1 MKLYNNKELLLGT
14 LIPIVFSLI
23 LLYLYLPAFNG
34 IDENIDEISVVMVNE
49 DTDMGEEVTKQ
60 MKENAP
66 FTLVKEISSHKAM
79 QQLEDKDAH
88 MVIEIPKDF
97 TSNIQ
102 KGNAEITF
110 TIDEARQTSIKSNME
125 NAAKEMTQLLN
136 ENVYEMTKEKTVSGI
151 EEFYLNLES
160 TDPNNQSLQQSK
172 EVVTE
177 ALDGLSYKSISAN
190 TIKINENKHSLN
202 TVLPL
207 LIFLT
212 IFVSALIR
220 SFLYKKEIIPMQPHV
235 SAWQIFFHK
244 QLLNLVAAML
254 YPFAIILVLIT
265 FDVKITTSYIT
276 LWLFLTLAF
285 YMFSLF
291 IQAFLDLFSF
301 IGIGILMLLL
311 LFQILT
317 SGIILPIELVTKYY
331 TWASPFLPATY
342 FTDGIF
348 GIFYTG
354 TSIWDTLLSLMVF
367 GMLAIV
373 ISLIHVTIQHR
384 KQKIT

>member
-1 MKLYNNKELLLGT
+1 MKLYNNKNLLLGT

-66 FTLVKEISSHKAM
+66 FTLVKETSSHKAM

-110 TIDEARQTSIKSNME
+110 IIDEARQTSIKSNME
-125 NAAKEMTQLLN
+125 DAAKEMTQLLN
-136 ENVYEMTKEKTVSGI
+136 ENVYEMTKEKTASGI
-151 EEFYLNLES
+151 EEVYLNLES
-160 TDPNNQSLQQSK
+160 TNPNNQSLLQSK

-177 ALDGLSYKSISAN
+177 VVDGLSYKSISAN

-254 YPFAIILVLIT
+254 YPFAVILVLTT

-317 SGIILPIELVTKYY
+317 SGIIMPIELVTKYY

-367 GMLAIV
+367 GMLAMV
-373 ISLIHVTIQHR
+373 ISLIHVTIQQR
-384 KQKIT
+384 KQKVT